1 MMRTAVVLSALGPVA
16 AIVAGLAVGL
26 AAPALAQLSPQS
38 NAPIDVTGDQLEAQ
52 PQQCLAIYR
61 GNVEA
66 LQGTSR
72 LRTDVLDLYA
82 KPSPADAHPAPAP
95 SDGGAVSSKCG
106 ALERMEAHGS
116 VYYVTPSEVVKGDDA
131 VYLADSKTITVTGD
145 VVVSQGKNVVVGNR
159 LVINTDTQHATMESN
174 VTGAGKAG
182 RVRSV
187 LYPGNQGVGLFQSAP
202 SKP

>member
-1 MMRTAVVLSALGPVA
+1 MMRTAVVLSALGL
-16 AIVAGLAVGL
+16 VAGLGASL

-82 KPSPADAHPAPAP
+82 RQGAPTQQSGA
-95 SDGGAVSSKCG
+95 GAGVTGAVASKCG

-131 VYLADSKTITVTGD
+131 VYLADAKTITVTGD

-174 VTGAGKAG
+174 VTGPGKAG

-187 LYPGNQGVGLFQSAP
+187 LYPSNQGVGIFQSAP

>member
-1 MMRTAVVLSALGPVA
+1 MMRTAVVLSVL
-16 AIVAGLAVGL
+16 GLAVGFS
-26 AAPALAQLSPQS
+26 APASAQLAGSS
-38 NAPIDVTGDQLEAQ
+38 NGPIDVTGDQLEAQ

-82 KPSPADAHPAPAP
+82 KPDAAPRPAASA
-95 SDGGAVSSKCG
+95 GAGAASSKCG

-116 VYYVTPSEVVKGDDA
+116 VYYVTPGQVVKGDDA
-131 VYLADSKTITVTGD
+131 VYLADAKTITVTGD

-159 LVINTDTQHATMESN
+159 LVINTDTEHATMDSN
-174 VTGAGKAG
+174 AKGAGAPG

-187 LYPGNQGVGLFQSAP
+187 LYPGNNGVGLFQAAP

>member
-1 MMRTAVVLSALGPVA
+1 MMRTAVVLSVL
-16 AIVAGLAVGL
+16 GL
-26 AAPALAQLSPQS
+26 AAMLGAPATAQLAPAS
-38 NAPIDVTGDQLEAQ
+38 NGPIDVTGDQLEAQ

-82 KPSPADAHPAPAP
+82 RPGGNSGPSAP
-95 SDGGAVSSKCG
+95 GAVSSRCG

-116 VYYVTPSEVVKGDDA
+116 VYYVTPSQVVKGDNA
-131 VYLADSKTITVTGD
+131 VYLADAKTITVTGD

-159 LVINTDTQHATMESN
+159 LVINTDTQHATMESDAK
-174 VTGAGKAG
+174 GAGKPG

-187 LYPGNQGVGLFQSAP
+187 LYPGAQGVGLFQSAP
-202 SKP
+202 PKP

>member
-1 MMRTAVVLSALGPVA
+1 MAMMRTAVVLSVL
-16 AIVAGLAVGL
+16 GLAVGFG
-26 AAPALAQLSPQS
+26 APAMAQLSGSS

-72 LRTDVLDLYA
+72 LRTDVLNLYA
-82 KPSPADAHPAPAP
+82 KADAAPHA
-95 SDGGAVSSKCG
+95 SATGGVSTKCG

-131 VYLADSKTITVTGD
+131 VYLADAKTITVTGD

-159 LVINTDTQHATMESN
+159 LVINTDTEHATMESN
-174 VTGAGKAG
+174 AKGAGAPG

-187 LYPGNQGVGLFQSAP
+187 LYPGNNGVGIFQAAP

>member
-1 MMRTAVVLSALGPVA
+1 MAMMRTAVVLSVFS
-16 AIVAGLAVGL
+16 LA
-26 AAPALAQLSPQS
+26 AAPAFAQLSSGS
-38 NAPIDVTGDQLEAQ
+38 NGPVDVTADQLEAQ

-72 LRTDVLDLYA
+72 LRTNLLNIYA
-82 KPSPADAHPAPAP
+82 KAGPAQAQTAP
-95 SDGGAVSSKCG
+95 GGGPTSKCG
-106 ALERMEAHGS
+106 ALDRMEAHGS

-131 VYLADSKTITVTGD
+131 VYLADAKTITLTGD
-145 VVVSQGKNVVVGNR
+145 VVISQGKNVVVGNR

-174 VTGAGKAG
+174 AKGAGAAN

-187 LYPGNQGVGLFQSAP
+187 LYPGSQGVGLFQSAP
-202 SKP
+202 TKP

>member
-1 MMRTAVVLSALGPVA
+1 MMRTAVVLSALSL
-16 AIVAGLAVGL
+16 VAGLAVGL

-38 NAPIDVTGDQLEAQ
+38 NGPIDVTGDQLEAQ

-72 LRTDVLDLYA
+72 LRTDVLNLYA
-82 KPSPADAHPAPAP
+82 KPAAPDAHPAAASP
-95 SDGGAVSSKCG
+95 DGAVSTKCG
-106 ALERMEAHGS
+106 ALDRMEAHGS

-174 VTGAGKAG
+174 VTGPGKSG

-187 LYPGNQGVGLFQSAP
+187 LYPGSQGVGIFQSAP

>member
-1 MMRTAVVLSALGPVA
+1 MAGFEDAIAMMRTVVVLSALSL
-16 AIVAGLAVGL
+16 AIGF
-26 AAPALAQLSPQS
+26 AAPAGAQLARAS
-38 NAPIDVTGDQLEAQ
+38 NAPIDVTGDQLEVQNA
-52 PQQCLAIYR
+52 QCLAIYR

-66 LQGTSR
+66 LQATSR

-82 KPSPADAHPAPAP
+82 RP
-95 SDGGAVSSKCG
+95 GGQTHAAGDSGVSTKCG

-131 VYLADSKTITVTGD
+131 VYLADAKTITLTGD

-159 LVINTDTQHATMESN
+159 LVINTDTQHATMESKAK
-174 VTGAGKAG
+174 GAGAAG

-187 LYPGNQGVGLFQSAP
+187 LYPGSQGVGLFQSAP
-202 SKP
+202 AKP

>member
-1 MMRTAVVLSALGPVA
+1 MAMMRTAVVLSVF
-16 AIVAGLAVGL
+16 GLAVGFS
-26 AAPALAQLSPQS
+26 APALAQLSSSS
-38 NAPIDVTGDQLEAQ
+38 NSPVDVTADQLEAQ

-72 LRTDVLDLYA
+72 LRTNLLDIYA
-82 KPSPADAHPAPAP
+82 KAGPAQAQPAP
-95 SDGGAVSSKCG
+95 GGGPSSKCG
-106 ALERMEAHGS
+106 ALDRMEAHGS
-116 VYYVTPSEVVKGDDA
+116 VYYMTPSEVVKGDDA
-131 VYLADSKTITVTGD
+131 VYLADAKTITLTGD

-159 LVINTDTQHATMESN
+159 LVINTDTQQATMESN
-174 VTGAGKAG
+174 AKGAGVAN

-202 SKP
+202 PKP

>member
-1 MMRTAVVLSALGPVA
+1 MMRTAVILSVL
-16 AIVAGLAVGL
+16 GL
-26 AAPALAQLSPQS
+26 AASFAAPAAGQLAPAS
-38 NAPIDVTGDQLEAQ
+38 NGPIDVTGDQLEAQ

-82 KPSPADAHPAPAP
+82 KPAPAGRPAPDAAP
-95 SDGGAVSSKCG
+95 DAASSKCG

-131 VYLADSKTITVTGD
+131 VYLADAKTITVTGD
-145 VVVSQGKNVVVGNR
+145 VVISQGKNVVVGNK

-174 VTGAGKAG
+174 VTGAGKPG

-187 LYPGNQGVGLFQSAP
+187 LYPGAQGVGLFQAAP

>member
-1 MMRTAVVLSALGPVA
+1 MMRTAVVLSVL
-16 AIVAGLAVGL
+16 GLAVGFG
-26 AAPALAQLSPQS
+26 APATAQLAGSS

-72 LRTDVLDLYA
+72 LRTDVLNLYA
-82 KPSPADAHPAPAP
+82 KPDAEPHPAAAAGAGAP
-95 SDGGAVSSKCG
+95 SSKCG

-131 VYLADSKTITVTGD
+131 IYLADAKTITVTGD

-159 LVINTDTQHATMESN
+159 LVINTDTEHATMESN
-174 VTGAGKAG
+174 AKGAGAPG

-187 LYPGNQGVGLFQSAP
+187 LYPGNNGVGIFQSAP

>member
-1 MMRTAVVLSALGPVA
+1 MRTAVVLSALSL
-16 AIVAGLAVGL
+16 VAGLAVSS

-38 NAPIDVTGDQLEAQ
+38 NGPIDVTGDQLEAQ

-72 LRTDVLDLYA
+72 LRTDVLNLYA
-82 KPSPADAHPAPAP
+82 KPAPPDAHPAPAASP
-95 SDGGAVSSKCG
+95 DGAASTKCG

-174 VTGAGKAG
+174 AKGAGAAG

-187 LYPGNQGVGLFQSAP
+187 LYPGSQGVGLFQSAP
-202 SKP
+202 PKP

>member
-1 MMRTAVVLSALGPVA
+1 MRTAMMRTAVVLSVFSLA
-16 AIVAGLAVGL
+16 AGFS
-26 AAPALAQLSPQS
+26 APALAQLSSSS
-38 NAPIDVTGDQLEAQ
+38 NSPVDVTADQLEAQ
-52 PQQCLAIYR
+52 PQQCLAVYR

-72 LRTDVLDLYA
+72 LRTDLLNIYA
-82 KPSPADAHPAPAP
+82 KPGAAQAQPAP
-95 SDGGAVSSKCG
+95 GAGPSSKCG
-106 ALERMEAHGS
+106 ALDRMEAHGS
-116 VYYVTPSEVVKGDDA
+116 VYYMTPSEVVKGDDA
-131 VYLADSKTITVTGD
+131 VYLADAKTITLTGD

-174 VTGAGKAG
+174 AKGAGAPN

-187 LYPGNQGVGLFQSAP
+187 LYPGSQGVGLFQSAP

>member
-1 MMRTAVVLSALGPVA
+1 MTRTALVLSVL
-16 AIVAGLAVGL
+16 GL
-26 AAPALAQLSPQS
+26 AALLGAPASAQLAPAS
-38 NAPIDVTGDQLEAQ
+38 NGPIDVTGDQLEAQ
-52 PQQCLAIYR
+52 PQQCLAVYR

-82 KPSPADAHPAPAP
+82 RPLGAARSAA
-95 SDGGAVSSKCG
+95 DGGVSSKCG

-116 VYYVTPSEVVKGDDA
+116 VYYVTPSQVVKGDDA
-131 VYLADSKTITVTGD
+131 VYLADAKTITVTGD

-159 LVINTDTQHATMESN
+159 LVINTDTQHATMDSN
-174 VTGAGKAG
+174 ARGAGRPG

-187 LYPGNQGVGLFQSAP
+187 LYPGAQGVGLFQSP
-202 SKP
+202 PPKP

>member
-1 MMRTAVVLSALGPVA
+1 MMRTAVVLSVLGLALGFS
-16 AIVAGLAVGL
+16 
-26 AAPALAQLSPQS
+26 APAVAQLAGSS

-72 LRTDVLDLYA
+72 LRTDVLNLYA
-82 KPSPADAHPAPAP
+82 KADATPHPSAAPGAAP
-95 SDGGAVSSKCG
+95 SKCG

-131 VYLADSKTITVTGD
+131 VYLADAKTITVTGD

-159 LVINTDTQHATMESN
+159 LVINTDTEHATMESN
-174 VTGAGKAG
+174 AKGAGAPG

-187 LYPGNQGVGLFQSAP
+187 LYPGNNGVGLFQAAP

>member
-1 MMRTAVVLSALGPVA
+1 MVLSALGL
-16 AIVAGLAVGL
+16 VAGFSASS

-38 NAPIDVTGDQLEAQ
+38 NAPVDVTGDQLEAQ
-52 PQQCLAIYR
+52 PQRCLATYR

-66 LQGTSR
+66 LQGASR

-82 KPSPADAHPAPAP
+82 KPAPPDAHPAAAAA
-95 SDGGAVSSKCG
+95 GGVSSKCG
-106 ALERMEAHGS
+106 ALDRMEAHGS
-116 VYYVTPSEVVKGDDA
+116 VYYSTPSEVVKGDDA
-131 VYLADSKTITVTGD
+131 VYLADAKTITVTGD

-174 VTGAGKAG
+174 VTGPGKAG

-187 LYPGNQGVGLFQSAP
+187 LYPGGQGIGIFQSAP

>member
-16 AIVAGLAVGL
+16 AVVAGLAVGL

-66 LQGTSR
+66 LQGASR

-82 KPSPADAHPAPAP
+82 KPAAPDAHPAA
-95 SDGGAVSSKCG
+95 SDAGAVSTKCG

-131 VYLADSKTITVTGD
+131 VYLADAKTITVTGD

>member
-1 MMRTAVVLSALGPVA
+1 MMRTAVVLSALSL
-16 AIVAGLAVGL
+16 VAGLAVSS

-38 NAPIDVTGDQLEAQ
+38 NGPIDVTGDQLEAQ

-72 LRTDVLDLYA
+72 LRTDVLNLYA
-82 KPSPADAHPAPAP
+82 KPAPPNAHPAPAAASP
-95 SDGGAVSSKCG
+95 DGAVSTKCG
-106 ALERMEAHGS
+106 ALDRMEAHGS

-131 VYLADSKTITVTGD
+131 VYLADAKTITLTGD

-159 LVINTDTQHATMESN
+159 LVINTDTEHATMESD
-174 VTGAGKAG
+174 VKGAGKPG

-187 LYPGNQGVGLFQSAP
+187 LYPGSQGVGLFQSTP

>member
-1 MMRTAVVLSALGPVA
+1 MAMMRTAVVLSVL
-16 AIVAGLAVGL
+16 GLAVGFS
-26 AAPALAQLSPQS
+26 APASAQLSGSS
-38 NAPIDVTGDQLEAQ
+38 NGPIDVTGDQLEAQ

-72 LRTDVLDLYA
+72 LRTDVLNLYA
-82 KPSPADAHPAPAP
+82 KPDANPHPAPAA
-95 SDGGAVSSKCG
+95 GAGAGAPSSKCG

-116 VYYVTPSEVVKGDDA
+116 VYYVTPGQVVKGDDA
-131 VYLADSKTITVTGD
+131 VYLADAKTITVTGD

-159 LVINTDTQHATMESN
+159 LVINTDTEHATMESN
-174 VTGAGKAG
+174 AKGAGAPG

-187 LYPGNQGVGLFQSAP
+187 LYPGNNGVGLFQAAP

>member
-1 MMRTAVVLSALGPVA
+1 MMRTAVVLSVL
-16 AIVAGLAVGL
+16 GLAVGFS
-26 AAPALAQLSPQS
+26 APAMAQLSGSS

-72 LRTDVLDLYA
+72 LRTDVLNLYA
-82 KPSPADAHPAPAP
+82 KPDATPHPSAAP
-95 SDGGAVSSKCG
+95 GAATSKCG

-116 VYYVTPSEVVKGDDA
+116 VYYVTPGEVVKGDDA
-131 VYLADSKTITVTGD
+131 VYLADAKTITVTGD

-159 LVINTDTQHATMESN
+159 LVINTDTEHATMESN
-174 VTGAGKAG
+174 AKGAGAPG

-187 LYPGNQGVGLFQSAP
+187 LYPGNNGVGLFQAAP

>member
-1 MMRTAVVLSALGPVA
+1 MAMMRTAVVLSVL
-16 AIVAGLAVGL
+16 GLAVGFS
-26 AAPALAQLSPQS
+26 APAMAQLSGTS

-72 LRTDVLDLYA
+72 LRTDVLNLYA
-82 KPSPADAHPAPAP
+82 KPDAAPHPAATA
-95 SDGGAVSSKCG
+95 GGVSTKCG

-116 VYYVTPSEVVKGDDA
+116 VYYVTPGEVVKGDDA
-131 VYLADSKTITVTGD
+131 VYLADAKTITVTGD

-159 LVINTDTQHATMESN
+159 LVINTDTEHATMESN
-174 VTGAGKAG
+174 AKGAGAPN

-187 LYPGNQGVGLFQSAP
+187 LYPGNNGVGIFQSTP

>member
-1 MMRTAVVLSALGPVA
+1 MMRTAVVLSVFSLA
-16 AIVAGLAVGL
+16 AGFS
-26 AAPALAQLSPQS
+26 APALAQLSSSS
-38 NAPIDVTGDQLEAQ
+38 NSPVDVTADQLEAQ

-72 LRTDVLDLYA
+72 LRTDLLNIYA
-82 KPSPADAHPAPAP
+82 KPGAAKAQPAP
-95 SDGGAVSSKCG
+95 GGGPSSKCG
-106 ALERMEAHGS
+106 ALDRMEAHGS
-116 VYYVTPSEVVKGDDA
+116 VYYMTPSEVVKGDDA
-131 VYLADSKTITVTGD
+131 VYLADAKTITLTGD

-159 LVINTDTQHATMESN
+159 LVINTDTQHATMEPN
-174 VTGAGKAG
+174 AKGAGAAN

-187 LYPGNQGVGLFQSAP
+187 LYPGSQGVGLFQSAP

>member
-1 MMRTAVVLSALGPVA
+1 MVLSALSL
-16 AIVAGLAVGL
+16 VAGLAVSS

-38 NAPIDVTGDQLEAQ
+38 NGPIDVTGDQLEAQ

-72 LRTDVLDLYA
+72 LRTDVLNLYA
-82 KPSPADAHPAPAP
+82 KPAPPDAHPAPAASP
-95 SDGGAVSSKCG
+95 DGAASTKCG

-174 VTGAGKAG
+174 VTGPGKSG

-187 LYPGNQGVGLFQSAP
+187 LYPGNQGVGIFQSAP